1 MRHRPHRT
9 RCRRG
14 ATLVEMALVAPV
26 TLLLLLGIIVGG
38 ILCFRAQQLQTLASE
53 GARWA
58 ALHGPK
64 YAKQKGRRL
73 PTKEEVF
80 TKAMQPLATSLNTDR
95 LVYDVRWDQSQARVV
110 VDVQYQFSSRFF
122 GRVWNL
128 NARSESPLIN

>member
-1 MRHRPHRT
+1 MRYKSRRS

-38 ILCFRAQQLQTLASE
+38 IVCFRAQQMQTLASE

-64 YAKQKGRRL
+64 YAKQHGRGL
-73 PTKEEVF
+73 PTNHEIF
-80 TKAMQPLATSLNTDR
+80 TKAMQPLATSLSPDQLT
-95 LVYDVRWDQSQARVV
+95 YDVQWDRAQSKVV
-110 VDVQYQFSSRFF
+110 VDVRYQFSSRFF